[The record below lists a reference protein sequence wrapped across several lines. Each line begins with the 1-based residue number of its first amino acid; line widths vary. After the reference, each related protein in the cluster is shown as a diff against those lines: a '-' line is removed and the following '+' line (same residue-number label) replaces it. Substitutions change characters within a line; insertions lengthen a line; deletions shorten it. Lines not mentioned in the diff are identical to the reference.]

1 MDRLT
6 EALGL
11 VTAGD
16 YGLAETLLRDILGT
30 PELPSNV
37 RADALGL
44 LGSCYKFAEKYQ
56 EAQDLLEKALA
67 LGQSEGFVLS
77 DLEGVYADA
86 LADAYTQVV
95 NYMVN
100 SGQMEEVNSMVKKLR
115 QLIATYGSHSNFQTI
130 KHQGMMLFFE
140 SVIAGREGKWDN
152 AMDRLKQLVCS
163 PYKEYFVSEDLKF
176 VIGLAY
182 SNMGRIYL
190 TQGDYENAVQYLEE
204 SLSYY
209 EQNSEDT
216 KRVLKDLTKARSGKQ
231 LPSEIQKL
239 LQDIEMGSREKKIV
253 ALQEISRVGKGHLQ
267 EVRPV
272 LLNTM
277 RREDAKIAW
286 FAACALAVFGDQSEE
301 TIENLIANLDPPPSE
316 EENIIKYATIQA
328 LSNVKNNTRVVDA
341 LIRTYQTDQNIS
353 VRLGSIWA
361 LGAIGDESSR
371 EHLEY
376 IASRGEGKELR
387 AAQDA
392 LELFGKG
399 SFEEIH
405 LRKEE
410 FNEDEKK
417 EITHK
422 INKLKSE
429 IKHLDKDRNE
439 KFSAAGQIAYSEY
452 VKNKPSQPPTVTAK
466 WDEIQDI
473 DTLIAKNKQDLNEL
487 AQREKKSGFLAKL
500 SDTIVSTAKHGK
512 VKLDVHNLERKKD
525 HIITEFG
532 SILYDLHKKGDN
544 TLEVLSSIWQNIDD
558 IEHQISKNEGE
569 IAKLQKYL

>member
-1 MDRLT
+1 M
-6 EALGL
+6 
-11 VTAGD
+11 
-16 YGLAETLLRDILGT
+16 
-30 PELPSNV
+30 
-37 RADALGL
+37 
-44 LGSCYKFAEKYQ
+44 
-56 EAQDLLEKALA
+56 
-67 LGQSEGFVLS
+67 
-77 DLEGVYADA
+77 
-86 LADAYTQVV
+86 
-95 NYMVN
+95 
-100 SGQMEEVNSMVKKLR
+100 
-115 QLIATYGSHSNFQTI
+115 
-130 KHQGMMLFFE
+130 
-140 SVIAGREGKWDN
+140 
-152 AMDRLKQLVCS
+152 
-163 PYKEYFVSEDLKF
+163 
-176 VIGLAY
+176 
-182 SNMGRIYL
+182 
-190 TQGDYENAVQYLEE
+190 
-204 SLSYY
+204 
-209 EQNSEDT
+209 
-216 KRVLKDLTKARSGKQ
+216 
-231 LPSEIQKL
+231 
-239 LQDIEMGSREKKIV
+239 
-253 ALQEISRVGKGHLQ
+253 
-267 EVRPV
+267 
-272 LLNTM
+272 
-277 RREDAKIAW
+277 
-286 FAACALAVFGDQSEE
+286 
-301 TIENLIANLDPPPSE
+301 
-316 EENIIKYATIQA
+316 
-328 LSNVKNNTRVVDA
+328 DA

-417 EITHK
+417 EITRK

-429 IKHLDKDRNE
+429 IKHLDKDHNE

-466 WDEIQDI
+466 WDKIQDI

-512 VKLDVHNLERKKD
+512 LKLDVHNLERKKD

-532 SILYDLHKKGDN
+532 SVLYDSHKRGDN

-558 IEHQISKNEGE
+558 IELQISKNEGE